1 MIKTISN
8 IHLNLMDKRKY
19 FIIFLVL
26 VQSIFIFAED
36 TFEYAASSG
45 DTLYVWAETGLN
57 IRAYGNQEAE
67 ILGVIPFGN
76 AIIFVDHDNSG
87 RIEEVPFYQH
97 SAEIS
102 IINGI
107 DFKCLAY
114 SQKGRWIKIKFG
126 SLVGFVFN
134 GYTSRYKPIKGE
146 TSILHLIE
154 HNVNLISTTE
164 HYDEK
169 QDCSSKY
176 MHYNKGISIIG
187 NLCKSGN
194 WTYVFPNMTLEE
206 AILFSRKNIEYQF
219 KYILPEGNVC
229 LYETVLDKESNVVSI
244 KFTNNTNWFMQITY
258 TSDAII
264 ISESV
269 WC

>member
-1 MIKTISN
+1 
-8 IHLNLMDKRKY
+8 MDKRKI
-19 FIIFLVL
+19 FIFFFIL
-26 VQSIFIFAED
+26 VQSIFIFAEK
-36 TFEYAASSG
+36 TIEYALSSG
-45 DTLYVWAETGLN
+45 DTLYVWADSGLN
-57 IRAYGNQEAE
+57 IRVSGSQVAE

-76 AIIFVDHDNSG
+76 AIMFVEYDNSG
-87 RIEEVPFYQH
+87 RIEEVPFYHH
-97 SAEIS
+97 STEVPV
-102 IINGI
+102 INGI

-114 SQKGRWIKIKFG
+114 SQKGRWIKIKYD

-134 GYTSRYKPIKGE
+134 GYTSRFKPIQGE
-146 TSILHLIE
+146 TSILRLVE
-154 HNVNLISTTE
+154 HNIDLISATE

-176 MHYNKGISIIG
+176 MYFNKGISVTG

-206 AILFSRKNIEYQF
+206 AILFTRKNIEYQF
-219 KYILPEGNVC
+219 KYILPEDDVC
-229 LYETVLDKESNVVSI
+229 LYETILDTESNVVSV